1 MRPLSRFF
9 RRSLLASL
17 LPLALPAAAAAPV
30 APERHH
36 EVVAQVSIL
45 AMENFHLASRPID
58 GTIAEA
64 WLQGHLDQLDP
75 DRLFFTDSDVK
86 ALRLMIPELTAG
98 AHRTPADISPAF
110 TIHARFRQ
118 RVHER
123 AQFAQQ
129 LLAADV
135 DLARKGDTWQRD
147 REDTAWAAD
156 SLELD
161 AVWTD
166 RITDQLILRVLAG
179 DDQAEARE
187 ALAKRYA
194 RLAGDIDDYDANDV
208 LEGWLAA
215 LGAVYD
221 PHTVWFKPATKDDF
235 DIQMSDR
242 LEGIGATL
250 RTDGEH
256 TRVVSL
262 VPGGPADLDG
272 ELKPDD
278 RIVAVSQAGEEAVDI
293 VGMRIDRVVKLI
305 RGAKGTDVVLTVI
318 PADAPSSDELRD
330 VRITRDEVVIEAA
343 SAKLEVKEVNG
354 QKVAVIDVPSF
365 YQDVRRNGRSYEV
378 VRSTAEDVRKLL
390 EELGPD
396 GADSVLVDLR
406 TNSGGA
412 LTQAIALTGL
422 FIDKGPV
429 VQIMSQRGP
438 QRGREVLEDEESGVA
453 WKGPVA
459 VLTSSYS
466 ASASEIF
473 AGALQDYGRAVVIGA
488 ESTHGKG
495 TVQELLDLRPLIA
508 RFGGSAERDAGAL
521 KYTTSQFYR
530 VTGKSTQ
537 RVGVKPDVVV
547 PSPFDGL
554 DGSEG
559 DLENALPYD
568 EIEAA
573 RFKRVAAAPA
583 DLPALRKQSTARVAE
598 NPAFQAMAELRSTRE
613 AREDALTSL
622 DLAERQAERDAW
634 DALQEKAEAAGLD
647 GETDVVLDEALA
659 IVGDWLAQ

>member
-1 MRPLSRFF
+1 MRSVSRLL
-9 RRSLLASL
+9 RRSLLACL
-17 LPLALPAAAAAPV
+17 LPLGLPAAAAAPI

-36 EVVAQVSIL
+36 EVVAQVSFL

-58 GTIAEA
+58 ATIAEK
-64 WLQGHLDQLDP
+64 WMQGHLDQLDP
-75 DRLFFTDSDVK
+75 DRLFFTASDVD
-86 ALRLMIPELTAG
+86 ALRLMVPELPAG
-98 AHRTPADISPAF
+98 AHRSPADVSPAF

-123 AQFAQQ
+123 VTFAQS
-129 LLAADV
+129 LLATEV
-135 DLARKGDTWQRD
+135 DLHRTGQTWQRD
-147 REDTAWAAD
+147 REDQAWEVDAKA
-156 SLELD
+156 LD
-161 AVWTD
+161 AVWTA
-166 RITDQLILRVLAG
+166 RITDQLILRALSGEDPV
-179 DDQAEARE
+179 EARE
-187 ALAKRYA
+187 ALSRRYA
-194 RLAGDIDDYDANDV
+194 RLADDIDDYDANDV
-208 LEGWLAA
+208 LEGWIAA
-215 LGAVYD
+215 LGTVYD
-221 PHTVWFKPATKDDF
+221 PHTIWFKPATKDDF

-278 RIVAVSQAGEEAVDI
+278 RIVSVSQAGEEPVDI

-318 PADAPSSDELRD
+318 PADAPGDDELQE

-343 SAKLEVKEVNG
+343 SAKLEVQEVDG
-354 QKVAVIDVPSF
+354 RKIAVIDVPSF
-365 YQDVRRNGRSYEV
+365 YQDVRRNGRSYEI
-378 VRSTAEDVRKLL
+378 VRSTTEDVRNLL

-396 GADSVLVDLR
+396 GADLVLIDLR
-406 TNSGGA
+406 TNTGGA
-412 LTQAIALTGL
+412 LSQAIGLTGL

-438 QRGREVLEDEESGVA
+438 QRGHEVLEDEEGGVA
-453 WKGPVA
+453 WSGPVG

-473 AGALQDYGRAVVIGA
+473 AGALQDYGRALVVGGA
-488 ESTHGKG
+488 ATHGKG
-495 TVQELLDLRPLIA
+495 TVQELLDLRPLIS

-530 VTGKSTQ
+530 VNGKSTQ
-537 RVGVKPDVVV
+537 RVGVTPDIVV

-554 DGSEG
+554 DGREG

-568 EIEAA
+568 EIAPA
-573 RFKRVAAAPA
+573 RYKRVAASPA
-583 DLPALRKQSTARVAE
+583 DVPALREKSAARIAAS
-598 NPAFQAMAELRSTRE
+598 PAFQAMAELQQVRKQRE
-613 AREDALTSL
+613 GAPTSL
-622 DLAERQAERDAW
+622 DLDARKAERDAW
-634 DALQEKAEAAGLD
+634 DALEEKAEKAGLNGD
-647 GETDVVLDEALA
+647 QDVILEEATRIMA
-659 IVGDWLAQ
+659 DWLAS